1 MFLSIKYTV
10 IALSDF
16 LEFNVM
22 NIKSTFRSTLNRRI
36 ILIKM
41 IQFNIV
47 FRNTGVG
54 SEAEVEVGLK
64 CITTRF

>member
-64 CITTRF
+64 CIITRF